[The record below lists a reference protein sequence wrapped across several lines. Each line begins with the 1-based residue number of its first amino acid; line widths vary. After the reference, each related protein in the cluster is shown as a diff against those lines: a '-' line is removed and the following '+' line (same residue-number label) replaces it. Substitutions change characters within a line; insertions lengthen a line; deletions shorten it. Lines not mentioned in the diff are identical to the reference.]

1 MQYVDGQPWRN
12 YVESQLKEMNIVVL
26 NPYNHPF
33 INSSQEDNDVQF
45 KLNSLLKEEKYDE
58 VSKIM
63 KKVRSEDLRCID
75 ICDFI
80 FCYIDPKY
88 PTCGAWEELFTGNR
102 AKKPIFFVSG
112 DSKKTA
118 PFWVFGTIPHK
129 YIYNSID
136 DALNMLKKID
146 NGSIPIDSDRWR
158 LLRTEFR

>member
-88 PTCGAWEELFTGNR
+88 PTCGAR
-102 AKKPIFFVSG
+102 
-112 DSKKTA
+112 SKS
-118 PFWVFGTIPHK
+118 VV
-129 YIYNSID
+129 
-136 DALNMLKKID
+136 
-146 NGSIPIDSDRWR
+146 
-158 LLRTEFR
+158 